1 MVLLKNWTVVIF
13 YNNYCLFLFSK
24 RGDLM
29 EISFKKRLLSIISV
43 ITLTIPLIPVIPT
56 YAWIPI
62 FSNRDPD
69 DYGYGMIGNYLKI
82 ILGATELDR
91 ITFVDSL
98 IGENAF
104 PPFFVSSQQI

>member
-1 MVLLKNWTVVIF
+1 MKVSI
-13 YNNYCLFLFSK
+13 
-24 RGDLM
+24 
-29 EISFKKRLLSIISV
+29 KKRLLSIISV